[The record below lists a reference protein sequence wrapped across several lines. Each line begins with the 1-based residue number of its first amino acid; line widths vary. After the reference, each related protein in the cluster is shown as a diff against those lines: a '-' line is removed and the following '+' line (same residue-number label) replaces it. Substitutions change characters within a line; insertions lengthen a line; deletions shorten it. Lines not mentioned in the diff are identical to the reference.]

1 MVNLHWHTEPLL
13 LILVLGA
20 GWLYAC
26 MVGPWRD
33 RIAPGEPLP
42 KAAIAWFYSGLAA
55 GYLTVGSP
63 LDSIGEQFLFSAH
76 MLQHLL
82 LVFLVP
88 VLLLYGTPHWLVDTF
103 LRLPGAAP
111 AWRALTHPIVA
122 GFSFV
127 ILMSIWHAPEL
138 YEAALHSKP
147 VHVLEHATMFG
158 TGLLVWWGFLSPS
171 RLIPPRRNAVQ
182 MLYAFLLMVGQMPL
196 FGFLV
201 LSDEVLY
208 PTYEFAPRLTP
219 FPIDPMD
226 DQILGGL
233 MMLVANMAIYLA
245 LFGRAFFAWSRE

>member
-1 MVNLHWHTEPLL
+1 
-13 LILVLGA
+13 
-20 GWLYAC
+20 
-26 MVGPWRD
+26 
-33 RIAPGEPLP
+33 
-42 KAAIAWFYSGLAA
+42 
-55 GYLTVGSP
+55 
-63 LDSIGEQFLFSAH
+63 

-88 VLLLYGTPHWLVDTF
+88 VLLLLGTPPWMADF
-103 LRLPGAAP
+103 ILRLPGLTP
-111 AWRALTHPIVA
+111 LWKQLTHPVVA
-122 GFSFV
+122 GFSAT
-127 ILMSIWHAPEL
+127 ILMTIWHVPGL

-158 TGLLVWWGFLSPS
+158 TALLVWWAFLSPS
-171 RLIPPRRNAVQ
+171 RRIPPLRNAVQ
-182 MLYAFLLMVGQMPL
+182 MLYVFLLMVGQMPL

-219 FPIDPMD
+219 FPIEPMD

-233 MMLVANMAIYLA
+233 MMLVTNMIVYLT